1 MPSGL
6 TTKPLTLADLRMT
19 TLFYPLPYR
28 PNSADF
34 FARIA
39 DLPWPVFLDSGK
51 PGSEYG
57 RYDFLAADPF
67 IKIETDMQKTVV
79 CRRSGP
85 NSKSTSDWQANWES
99 QVIVDKNP
107 FDVLNT
113 LLADYP
119 NSAGDLPFEGGAIG
133 FFSYD
138 LARLSHQLPV
148 LAQDDLGL
156 PLMRVGIYDWVLV
169 VDHMAKQCALV
180 SHVKDPATLH
190 LWQDLCRRFEGA
202 SALVQVSE
210 IACSGFSVTGDVQS
224 NLTQAAYNQAFHQVK
239 QYIREGDCYQINL
252 AQRFSIQASG
262 DPWLAYRQL
271 RLASPAPFMVFM
283 DYGDM
288 QILSGS
294 PERFLQVKGD
304 HVETRP
310 IKGTRPR
317 AQDAAQ
323 DRMNAEELRTS
334 QKDRA
339 ENVMIVDLLRNDIGK
354 NCQIGSVQAH
364 NLFCLE
370 SFSNVHHLVSTV
382 TGKLGVDKTALD
394 LLAGCFPGGSITG
407 APKLRAMQIIES
419 LEPHRRGVYCGAIG
433 YIGYDGNMDTNIAIR
448 TAVFKQQTLTF
459 WAGGGIVADSDQ
471 DREYEETLNKASSML
486 ELVNFFKMDRKG

>member
-1 MPSGL
+1 
-6 TTKPLTLADLRMT
+6 MT

-28 PNSADF
+28 SDSADF
-34 FARIA
+34 FEEIA
-39 DLPWPVFLDSGK
+39 DLPWPVFLDSGQ

-67 IKIETDMQKTVV
+67 MKIEADMQNTVILT
-79 CRRSGP
+79 RL
-85 NSKSTSDWQANWES
+85 A
-99 QVIVDKNP
+99 QVAATQSSIVDRAPSQPDWEAQVVTDKSP
-107 FDVLNT
+107 FEVLNS
-113 LLADYP
+113 LLAAY
-119 NSAGDLPFEGGAIG
+119 SVASGDFPFEGGAIG
-133 FFSYD
+133 YFGYD
-138 LARLSHQLPV
+138 LARLNHQLPA
-148 LAQDDLGL
+148 LAVDDIAL
-156 PLMRVGIYDWVLV
+156 PLMRIGIYDWVLV
-169 VDHMAKQCALV
+169 VDHKDQRCALV
-180 SHVKDPATLH
+180 SHAKDPETMH
-190 LWQDLCRRFEGA
+190 RWPELCRRFAQA
-202 SALVQVSE
+202 SATGRMPAPVDSDFRITSE
-210 IACSGFSVTGDVQS
+210 VHS
-224 NLTQAAYNQAFHQVK
+224 NLTKAAYDFAFDKVK
-239 QYIREGDCYQINL
+239 QYIGEGDCYQINL
-252 AQRFSIQASG
+252 AQRFSVQASG
-262 DPWLAYRQL
+262 DPWQAYRQL
-271 RLASPAPFMVFM
+271 RHSSPAPFMAYL
-283 DYGDM
+283 DYGDT
-288 QILSGS
+288 QVLSGS
-294 PERFLQVKGD
+294 PERFLQVKGN

-323 DRMNAEELRTS
+323 DRQNAKELSTS
-334 QKDRA
+334 PKDRA

-354 NCQIGSVQAH
+354 NCQTGSVRAD

-382 TGKLGVDKTALD
+382 TGTLAIDKTSVD

-448 TAVFKQQTLTF
+448 TAVFKQQKLTF

-486 ELVNFFKMDRKG
+486 ELVNFFKVGR